1 MASNIGLRKKLTS
14 LVALA
19 ACLLAGADAADA
31 QTVCVAQGQTK
42 TFTYKQSAAAPGVAT
57 ATFKLEHDVLT
68 VDYRNTAPTAYLSGV
83 AFNAAPQLALESDSA
98 ARATDGWE
106 AGPGS
111 GGGLGNY
118 DFIAHG
124 NGGKLRLAPGAGGKA
139 TFVLDYG
146 RAEVCIT
153 KTIAHL
159 TGLAGGTSK
168 PVGVLTGEGTI
179 NNGIPIYVD

>member
-1 MASNIGLRKKLTS
+1 MAFKFGLRKKITS
-14 LVALA
+14 LVALG
-19 ACLLAGADAADA
+19 ACLLAGAAAA
-31 QTVCVAQGQTK
+31 QAQSVCVSQGQTK
-42 TFTYKQSAAAPGVAT
+42 TFTYKQSASAPGVAT

-68 VDYRNTAPTAYLSGV
+68 VEYKNVAPTAFLTGV
-83 AFNAAPQLALESDSA
+83 AFNAAPQLALESDSS
-98 ARATDGWE
+98 ATANEGWE

-124 NGGKLRLAPGAGGKA
+124 NGSNRRLAPGTGGKA
-139 TFVLDYG
+139 TYTLDFA
-146 RAEVCIT
+146 RSEVCIA

-168 PVGVLTGEGTI
+168 PVGVLTGEGRV
-179 NNGIPIYVD
+179 NDNVPIYVD